1 MVCLFRIS
9 PKKEKKA
16 TLKNTST
23 PNFCTCVNFV
33 FKATT
38 CTVSAP
44 PPGGTPLYLCY
55 RYVPPPRVG
64 FLHRF
69 GPKTSIDFASQS
81 SGFGYGFRGNKG
93 VHDERIGR
101 KERAAERV

>member
-9 PKKEKKA
+9 PKTEKKA

-44 PPGGTPLYLCY
+44 PRGGVLLYIC
-55 RYVPPPRVG
+55 VIGMCAPKGRV
-64 FLHRF
+64 LHRF